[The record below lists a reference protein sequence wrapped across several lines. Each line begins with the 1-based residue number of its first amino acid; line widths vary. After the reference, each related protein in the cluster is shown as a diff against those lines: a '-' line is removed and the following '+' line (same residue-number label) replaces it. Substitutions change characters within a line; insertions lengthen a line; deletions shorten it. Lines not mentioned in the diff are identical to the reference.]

1 MEYMI
6 NMLCCCLW
14 LFVIGS
20 LLGVILEGIWWR
32 YRYGFWQTHTTL
44 LWSPFC
50 TIYGFGCAGCYIGS
64 LLLVGQPLAVKF
76 IVFGAVGM
84 LVELVGGALV
94 YYGLGMRAWDYS
106 ETFMNLKGFVNLKM
120 ALVWG
125 FYGCMFQLLMPAVNR
140 FLAFSADS
148 FWQITAFCIALFVAV
163 DTVFTSLV
171 LYRWSR
177 RHRGMRA
184 ESRIARFIDRR
195 YPDEKMQKR
204 FNNWYFV
211 DTGSVQDAR
220 TKPKAPFHTVNYE
233 STVF

>member
-64 LLLVGQPLAVKF
+64 LLLVGQPFAVKF

-84 LVELVGGALV
+84 LVELAGGSLV

-106 ETFMNLKGFVNLKM
+106 ETFM
-120 ALVWG
+120 
-125 FYGCMFQLLMPAVNR
+125 
-140 FLAFSADS
+140 
-148 FWQITAFCIALFVAV
+148 
-163 DTVFTSLV
+163 